1 MSITEV
7 PVDVFPVTPEHARQ
21 LVEATLSAV
30 QHSHIL
36 RVPKTEQQRQN
47 SFAAWIAECRCQFEP
62 LIYTALGE
70 TWPELYASVPEQRLA
85 AVAEQHI

>member
-30 QHSHIL
+30 QPSHNAGTAFRKDTRHQTSRRYNVPNHECHGL
-36 RVPKTEQQRQN
+36 KTRV
-47 SFAAWIAECRCQFEP
+47 
-62 LIYTALGE
+62 
-70 TWPELYASVPEQRLA
+70 
-85 AVAEQHI
+85 